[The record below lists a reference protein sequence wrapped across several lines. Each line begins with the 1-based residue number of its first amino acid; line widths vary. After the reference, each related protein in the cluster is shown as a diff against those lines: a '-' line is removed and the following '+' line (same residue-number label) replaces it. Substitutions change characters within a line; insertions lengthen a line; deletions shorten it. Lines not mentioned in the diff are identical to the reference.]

1 MGKHGSDKQAAK
13 RAAAL
18 WNSGRK
24 AEARVVIA
32 TMSPQAQQEIVNR
45 VIKGLQL
52 RQGRH

>member
-1 MGKHGSDKQAAK
+1 MGKHGTDKKAAK
-13 RAAAL
+13 LAASL
-18 WNSGRK
+18 WNAGKRG
-24 AEARVVIA
+24 EARRVIA